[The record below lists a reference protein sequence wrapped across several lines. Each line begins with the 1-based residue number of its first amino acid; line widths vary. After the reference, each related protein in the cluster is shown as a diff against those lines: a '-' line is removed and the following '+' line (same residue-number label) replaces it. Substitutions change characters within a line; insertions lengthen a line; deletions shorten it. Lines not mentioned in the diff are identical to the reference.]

1 MPVETGILDPARV
14 VFASVAGARDEPYP
28 IELGK
33 WYTLKLELKGST
45 LRLFVDGVVQITT
58 TDPQFAAGQVA
69 LLVDRSDVS
78 WDDVIVTN
86 P

>member
-1 MPVETGILDPARV
+1 MNLILIEPEELTHDNTARV
-14 VFASVAGARDEPYP
+14 AGPRLRHLREV
-28 IELGK
+28 LG
-33 WYTLKLELKGST
+33 LVKGST
-45 LRLFVDGVVQITT
+45 LRLFVDGVIQIET
-58 TDPQFAAGQVA
+58 TDPQFASGQVA